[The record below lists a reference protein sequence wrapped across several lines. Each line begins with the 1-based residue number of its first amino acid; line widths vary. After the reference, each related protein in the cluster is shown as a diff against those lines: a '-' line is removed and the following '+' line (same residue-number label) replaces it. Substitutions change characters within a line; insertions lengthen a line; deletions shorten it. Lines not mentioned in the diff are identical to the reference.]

1 MEEQNKIL
9 ITEESYLKAKK
20 IVDAYENQQSQN
32 KNAEAR
38 EFLIGIFNQMKVR
51 VEKDCPN
58 SVFYD
63 VDGLGTVFKQDVEKK
78 DLWVS
83 NKHIWTVLESKYG
96 YNYQQIQELITDMV
110 EDTLNWRGYTPIIKW
125 KMILSWWKTY

>member
-58 SVFYD
+58 TVFYD
-63 VDGLGTVFKQDVEKK
+63 VDGLGVVFERDAKNKN
-78 DLWVS
+78 LWVS
-83 NKHIWTVLESKYG
+83 NKHIWTVLEFKYG
-96 YNYQQIQELITDMV
+96 YNYQQISELIRDAV
-110 EDTLNWRGYTPIIKW
+110 KNTLNWEGYTPMRVNKY
-125 KMILSWWKTY
+125 K